1 MSINKDDEYTVKSM
15 VASYLS
21 DNLRDDVERIVNYM
35 DRDNRK
41 FVDFLDD
48 HMSLTYFIAIP
59 ITIIIIFT
67 SIALFGFFVTK
78 VEIARLNEEAKICV
92 ETGYGCK
99 SDTKNTDIQYKDTP
113 IVEINTK
120 GDEK

>member
-1 MSINKDDEYTVKSM
+1 MSINKDDEKTVKSM

-21 DNLRDDVERIVNYM
+21 DNLWDDVERIVRYV
-35 DRDNRK
+35 DRDNRR

-48 HMSLTYFIAIP
+48 HIGITYFLAIAITF
-59 ITIIIIFT
+59 IVILST
-67 SIALFGFFVTK
+67 IALFGFCATK
-78 VEIARLNEEAKICV
+78 IQIAKLNEEAKICV